1 MQRGW
6 TEPSEERAVKHFLDF
21 CFDDVVSS
29 FELGLLIK
37 WFGPIEL
44 AFKNL
49 ILTLKSG
56 YAGPPH
62 SATAFSIWSLRASN
76 PL

>member
-1 MQRGW
+1 MWERIMQRGW
-6 TEPSEERAVKHFLDF
+6 AEPSEEKAVKHFLDF

-29 FELGLLIK
+29 FELGLFIK

-44 AFKNL
+44 SFKSL

-56 YAGPPH
+56 YVLAP
-62 SATAFSIWSLRASN
+62 RR
-76 PL
+76 